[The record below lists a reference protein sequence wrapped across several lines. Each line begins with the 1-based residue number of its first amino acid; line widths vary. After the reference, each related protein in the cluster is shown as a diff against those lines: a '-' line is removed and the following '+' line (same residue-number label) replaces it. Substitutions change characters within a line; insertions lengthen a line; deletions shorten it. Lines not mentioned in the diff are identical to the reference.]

1 MRIWFGMADVATVV
15 STPGAYV
22 RAYPRMPV
30 HIVVASALGVPTDDM
45 TRIVA
50 QARS

>member
-1 MRIWFGMADVATVV
+1 MQIWFGMADVAIVI
-15 STPGAYV
+15 SAPGACAQ
-22 RAYPRMPV
+22 AYPCMPV
-30 HIVVASALGVPTDDM
+30 HIVVAFALGVATDDM

>member
-15 STPGAYV
+15 SAPGACAQ
-22 RAYPRMPV
+22 AYPRMPV
-30 HIVVASALGVPTDDM
+30 HIVVASALGVATDNM

-50 QARS
+50 HVRL